1 MHHWLLTYDLA
12 PDYLERRTA
21 YRTAH
26 LALAQEA
33 VARGDLLLGGALE
46 PAEQAML
53 LFQAET
59 AAAAQAFAAADPYVA
74 EGLVIRW
81 TVRKWITVVGE
92 HAATPIT

>member
-1 MHHWLLTYDLA
+1 MHYLLTYHYTD
-12 PDYLERRTA
+12 DYLERRGA
-21 YRTAH
+21 LRAAH

-53 LFQAET
+53 LFQGET
-59 AAAAQAFAAADPYVA
+59 GAAAQAFAAADPYVA
-74 EGLVIRW
+74 QGLVTGW